1 MPKRILIVD
10 DEEANRELLRT
21 LLESFGHEA
30 EIAEDGFEALAKFKL
45 DIDLILLDV
54 NMPGMDGFTVARSI
68 RKDSD
73 YGNIPILMVTALTS
87 KTDRLRAVEAG
98 ANDFITKPVDVT
110 ELKVRMTSLLKVK
123 EAQDFMKQQQEELE
137 RTVEK
142 RTATLRQSLESLAK
156 AHRATYEAHLDTV
169 RCLAVAAEYKDE
181 NTANHI
187 HRMSHYS
194 ALLAQGLH
202 LPPDEVE
209 LILHASKMH
218 DVGKIGIPDAIL
230 LKPDKLT
237 PEEWEMM
244 KQHTIIGARIL
255 DGSISEILKAGKVMA
270 ISHHEKWDGTGYP
283 NGLAGEDIPLWGRI
297 CAVADVFD
305 AVTSERPYRKALP
318 NEKAYDMLR
327 EGRGAHFDSHIVD
340 VFFDKLDQV
349 ETIQKKFQE

>member
-1 MPKRILIVD
+1 
-10 DEEANRELLRT
+10 
-21 LLESFGHEA
+21 
-30 EIAEDGFEALAKFKL
+30 
-45 DIDLILLDV
+45 
-54 NMPGMDGFTVARSI
+54 
-68 RKDSD
+68 
-73 YGNIPILMVTALTS
+73 
-87 KTDRLRAVEAG
+87 
-98 ANDFITKPVDVT
+98 
-110 ELKVRMTSLLKVK
+110 
-123 EAQDFMKQQQEELE
+123 
-137 RTVEK
+137 
-142 RTATLRQSLESLAK
+142 
-156 AHRATYEAHLDTV
+156 
-169 RCLAVAAEYKDE
+169 
-181 NTANHI
+181 
-187 HRMSHYS
+187 
-194 ALLAQGLH
+194 
-202 LPPDEVE
+202 
-209 LILHASKMH
+209 MH

-340 VFFDKLDQV
+340 VFFDKLNQV
-349 ETIQKKFQE
+349 EAIQKKFQE